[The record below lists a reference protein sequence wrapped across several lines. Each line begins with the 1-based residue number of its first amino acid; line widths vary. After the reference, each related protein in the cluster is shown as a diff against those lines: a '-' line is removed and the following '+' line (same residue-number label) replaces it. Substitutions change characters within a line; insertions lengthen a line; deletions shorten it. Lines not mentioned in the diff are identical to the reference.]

1 MSEIIK
7 VFKNVNT
14 QTHVGAATSL
24 TLASTT
30 ASQQAVIKDVTCPG
44 VRKADLDLDGFTIM
58 STTGTDT
65 DKDLNATGNL
75 IMGPSSTL
83 SIKFP
88 LVGPPSTQGFE
99 GMFFSSSS
107 DTHNYMVGD
116 GIGDGL
122 TTKMTSIVN
131 FSTANDRHCDSATAC
146 DVAGVATFFRQ
157 YSGTCYMYQSTTS
170 TTETT
175 SFTFGAGGSVQGL
188 TNDGTYLYT
197 KSQSNDST
205 IYRRHIVNA
214 VSDTLTAA
222 SNFEGQGAN
231 QGSFF
236 LHHNGYLYSK
246 YSASSAL
253 MYIMNLSTLAVTSVS
268 STNLGG
274 YSCGACVV
282 TTLAGESYIVE
293 QGTDYWQYYLI
304 GGSGGF
310 TQMSG
315 QSSSSTEYGN
325 AGAEVAPG
333 VAWIFD
339 EQSDDLYVIDMNTK
353 TWVEIATPSQT
364 ATKGAV
370 HDQFGS
376 RLGFCG
382 ILRPQEYAVN
392 YDAYCSGILI
402 TDGA

>member
-88 LVGPPSTQGFE
+88 LVGVPSTQGFQ
-99 GMFFSSSS
+99 GMFFSDSS

-116 GIGDGL
+116 GIGSGL
-122 TTKMTSIVN
+122 TTKMTSIVSH
-131 FSTANDRHCDSATAC
+131 STSGNRHADSATAC

-157 YSGTCYMYQSTTS
+157 YAGTTYMYQDITS
-170 TTETT
+170 DNQVADF
-175 SFTFGAGGSVQGL
+175 SFSSSSSQGL

-197 KSQSNDST
+197 KSQSNDNT
-205 IYRRHIVNA
+205 IYRRHIVNGTN
-214 VSDTLTAA
+214 DTLTAA

-231 QGSFF
+231 QGAFF

-246 YSASSAL
+246 YSASSSI
-253 MYIMNLSTLAVTSVS
+253 MSIMNLSTLAVTSVS
-268 STNLGG
+268 SNNVGG

-282 TTLAGESYIVE
+282 TNLAGESYIVE
-293 QGTDYWQYYLI
+293 QGTSYWQYYLI

-310 TQMSG
+310 TQMTGASG
-315 QSSSSTEYGN
+315 SSTEYGQG
-325 AGAEVAPG
+325 GAEVAPG
-333 VAWIFD
+333 IAWIFD
-339 EQSDDLYVIDMNTK
+339 EESDDLYVIDMNTK
-353 TWVEIATPSQT
+353 TWVEIATPNQT
-364 ATKGAV
+364 ATKAAV
-370 HDQFGS
+370 HNAFGN
-376 RLGFCG
+376 RIGFCG
-382 ILRPQEYAVN
+382 ILRPQTYAVN

-402 TDGA
+402 TDGV